1 MATTLIL
8 LKRNLRLFKKG
19 VEGLIT
25 NCNYYGISRSS
36 NHHHQQTKG
45 IFTTCGVRIGRKNN
59 NNDKDEG
66 VNSEEEELS
75 SAFNAFAG

>member
-1 MATTLIL
+1 MATTLI

-19 VEGLIT
+19 VEGLIIT

-59 NNDKDEG
+59 DKDEG